1 MTNKIYAPDIT
12 LCALCTGLLFFPHIV
27 MESGTDGLVGI
38 IMGTGIALI
47 ISVFSPYMHIKSKL
61 LLTLFF
67 AVSLVSG
74 GMFLRIYSE
83 LISLVLLPE
92 YPSWL
97 IAAAMLFVVLYGSS
111 KGNDAGRRFAA
122 LTAPTVF
129 FAILVC
135 LLPAAKNADIKTLL
149 QKPEYP
155 YRSISAGAILLLP
168 LLLFYTQNEK
178 QGAKRTFLS
187 LFLAVLPCIAA
198 AGVWQARFGYPSAQP
213 VLDLMYSGNASS
225 FIRRQEGLI
234 LAIITFSAY
243 FLLSSMLRCAAY
255 PFGNK
260 KYKYALCSVLML
272 IISSMPKN
280 ADISREIFYMTA
292 AVGMA
297 VFTILIPIIK
307 KVTK

>member
-27 MESGTDGLVGI
+27 MEGGTDGLVGVI
-38 IMGTGIALI
+38 TGTVLALI
-47 ISVFSPYMHIKSKL
+47 LSIFSANMQTENKIL
-61 LLTLFF
+61 LALFF

-111 KGNDAGRRFAA
+111 KGNNAGRRFAA

-155 YRSISAGAILLLP
+155 YRSISAGAVLLLP

-198 AGVWQARFGYPSAQP
+198 AGVWQARFGYSSAQP

-243 FLLSSMLRCAAY
+243 FLLISMLRCAAY

>member
-27 MESGTDGLVGI
+27 MEGGTDGLVGVI
-38 IMGTGIALI
+38 TGTVLALI
-47 ISVFSPYMHIKSKL
+47 LSVFSANMQTENKIL
-61 LLTLFF
+61 LALFF

-111 KGNDAGRRFAA
+111 KGNNAGRRFAA

-155 YRSISAGAILLLP
+155 YRSISAGAVLLLP
-168 LLLFYTQNEK
+168 LLLFYTQIEK
-178 QGAKRTFLS
+178 QCAKRTFLS

-280 ADISREIFYMTA
+280 AGISREIFYMTA